1 MNLDNELHIELTDS
15 SVVLPKLAVRASYQ
29 FN

>member
-15 SVVLPKLAVRASYQ
+15 SVVLPKLDVCAS
-29 FN
+29 